1 MKRLFGIILILTL
14 LLTFLFPIMAS
25 ADDVG
30 DGNMN
35 NGGGG
40 MGNGSSQSFWDTGD
54 EGVRVTV
61 IRSSDHS
68 VVSTPIDMTNIKP
81 GSTIAH
87 FGKVCKIRYTN
98 GAGLTPKMNGYTY
111 VNPSVPLPQIIGTS
125 GGNANLAA
133 IKSYFTD
140 ERVIQYIAS
149 LTGFNYNTL
158 INGTYKLL
166 IEPIAYFTFDGV
178 KMGMTA
184 TEAALYDE
192 QLGGGL
198 RSEMA
203 SLTEKN
209 LPLAIFLETSDLGY
223 PAWTG
228 SKTDRIS
235 DSDII
240 SSLGLG
246 IVRFG
251 APEQPVQIGT
261 GDYTYR
267 VNTEVITSVTVR
279 GGQADPDNPV
289 SVKFNIGG
297 KIITVDN
304 IYYPNGDS
312 QLVWVRWTTPSAPQ
326 NMTITVSATG
336 GGTVSNGTIHANI
349 VDLPQSDPPNP
360 TANDRNNSY
369 LRTSAPNNPQVTSA
383 SWGIWTPSWY
393 SNWVWDSA
401 AGIWQDHGWWQY
413 NYNSYSAT
421 LSASMN
427 VTPDS
432 KDPTTSGK
440 VMKSGYGINESVSV
454 GISTNDSS
462 AVTGA
467 QTAITYF
474 PEFQYK
480 TYWRILDETTGGL
493 GAVFEFPKNRY
504 STYNGRS
511 HFTPVW
517 MPDGS
522 YTPYTYMQDCWTPV
536 GMLSANLTDSVT
548 ISGNVW
554 DDWHIAPVLP

>member
-1 MKRLFGIILILTL
+1 MKRLFGIILILSL
-14 LLTFLFPIMAS
+14 LFTTLFPIMAS
-25 ADDVG
+25 ADDG

-40 MGNGSSQSFWDTGD
+40 MGNGSSENFWDTGD

-61 IRSSDHS
+61 IRASDHS
-68 VVSTPIDMTNIKP
+68 VVSAPIDLTNKHPNDIIY
-81 GSTIAH
+81 S
-87 FGKVCKIRYTN
+87 FGKVCKMSYSN
-98 GAGLTPKMNGYTY
+98 GHALIPNTSKYSY
-111 VNPSVPLPQIIGTS
+111 INPSQPLPQIIGTS

-140 ERVIQYIAS
+140 EQVIRS
-149 LTGFNYNTL
+149 LANYAGFNYNTL

-166 IEPIAYFTFDGV
+166 IEPIAYFTFQGARV
-178 KMGMTA
+178 AMTA

-192 QLGGGL
+192 QLGGDL
-198 RSEMA
+198 RSVMV

-223 PAWTG
+223 PAWAG
-228 SKTDRIS
+228 SKTDRVS

-240 SSLGLG
+240 SQLGLG

-251 APEQPVQIGT
+251 APEEPVQVNT

-289 SVKFNIGG
+289 TVKFNIGG
-297 KIITVDN
+297 KTITVDN
-304 IYYPNGDS
+304 VYYPNGDS
-312 QLVWVRWTTPSAPQ
+312 QLVWVRWTTPSTPQ
-326 NMTITVSATG
+326 DMTISISATG

-349 VDLPQSDPPNP
+349 VDLPRSDPPNP

-369 LRTSAPNNPQVTSA
+369 SRTSAPNNPQVTSA
-383 SWGIWTPSWY
+383 SWGIWTPSWC

-401 AGIWQDHGWWQY
+401 AGIWQDHGWWQF
-413 NYNSYSAT
+413 NYTSYSAT

-432 KDPTTSGK
+432 KDPTASGK
-440 VMKSGYGINESVSV
+440 VMKSGYGINESVSA

-480 TYWRILDETTGGL
+480 TYWRILGETTGGL

-504 STYNGRS
+504 STYNDRT

-522 YTPYTYMQDCWTPV
+522 YTPYTYLQDCWTPV
-536 GMLSANLTDSVT
+536 GMLSSNLTDSVT